1 MTLPVNFEV
10 SYEYNQESN
19 ILKVDLDLP
28 EIEDLPTSKVTT
40 LSSGKV
46 KLKEKTQKEIK
57 EQYLICVTG
66 LAFFFASHLFN
77 MSTNIKDILI
87 SAYTQRI
94 SKKTGIMNDEYV
106 YSVLFSRGKFSEIN
120 IENIVPYLA
129 IEDFK
134 HVISYSKTFEL
145 ATIDPMEK

>member
-1 MTLPVNFEV
+1 MYAIR
-10 SYEYNQESN
+10 SYY
-19 ILKVDLDLP
+19 
-28 EIEDLPTSKVTT
+28 
-40 LSSGKV
+40 
-46 KLKEKTQKEIK
+46 
-57 EQYLICVTG
+57 VTG

-129 IEDFK
+129 IRNNF
-134 HVISYSKTFEL
+134 V
-145 ATIDPMEK
+145 